1 MNKNG
6 MITMA
11 MRELDRLK
19 VIQAVIDGTLKPGRA
34 AERLG
39 LTDRQV
45 RRLVNRVRAE
55 GPPGIVSRRR
65 GQPSNHRLSPDIAR
79 MTLELIR
86 SRYSDFGPTLACEKL
101 REIHGLYLS
110 KETVRGI
117 MADAGLWIPRKLRSA
132 SVYQPRNRR
141 HCVGELIQIDGS
153 DHDWFEGRTNPCTL
167 LVYIDD
173 ATSRLMHLHFK
184 YSESTFSYFEATRR
198 YLELHG
204 KPQAFY
210 SDQASVFRVNKK
222 QVTSGDGYTQFGRVL
237 FELNIESICANSSQA
252 KGRVERANLTLQDR
266 LVKELR
272 LRCIAS
278 MAEGNAYAPSFIE
291 DFNRRFS
298 KPPRNDWNAHRPVR
312 DDEILD
318 LIFTFREKRKVS
330 NSLTL
335 QYDKTI
341 YMIEDSKENRRLIG
355 KYIDVYEYPDGRIE
369 LRDTPLEAI
378 PYVTY
383 DRLPE
388 VGQGAIVEN
397 KRLGHVLQIAQL
409 MQEQRDSRRGR
420 SAPAR
425 TNQGIAPVGR
435 KAAPGTKVQRK
446 LDENDL
452 IRAMSEVTTLKPE
465 RSTPVEI
472 DLSILNTPDPFE
484 PEVDEEKANVPDEL
498 RELELRT
505 WANGLWEAML
515 VNQRARHSEQFRHE
529 DAASEAMILAPTI
542 FQAPQRRRGRPPK
555 NANSAKLT

>member
-1 MNKNG
+1 MDMNQNG
-6 MITMA
+6 TITMA

-19 VIQAVIDGTLKPGRA
+19 VIQAVIDGILKPSRA

-55 GPPGIVSRRR
+55 GPSGIVSRRR
-65 GQPSNHRLSPDIAR
+65 SKPSNHRLSPDIAA
-79 MTLELIR
+79 TALKLIR

-117 MADAGLWIPRKLRSA
+117 MADAGLWIPRKLRSP

-153 DHDWFEGRTNPCTL
+153 DHAWFENRAKACTL
-167 LVYIDD
+167 LVFIDD
-173 ATSRLMHLHFK
+173 ATSQLMHLHFT

-198 YLELHG
+198 YIELYG

-210 SDQASVFRVNKK
+210 SDQASIFRVSKK
-222 QVTSGDGYTQFGRVL
+222 HATSGDGHTQFGRVL

-272 LRCIAS
+272 LQGISS
-278 MAEGNAYAPSFIE
+278 MEAANAYAPSFIE
-291 DFNRRFS
+291 DFNRRFA
-298 KPPRNDWNAHRPVR
+298 KPPRNDWDAHRPIR
-312 DDEILD
+312 HDEYLD
-318 LIFTFREKRKVS
+318 QIFTTREKRKVS

-341 YMIEDSKENRRLIG
+341 YMIEGNKECRRLIG

-369 LRDTPLEAI
+369 LRDTPSDAI
-378 PYVTY
+378 PFVTY

-388 VGQGAIVEN
+388 VDQGAIVEN

-409 MQEQRDSRRGR
+409 VQEQRDSRRGR

-425 TNQGIAPVGR
+425 TNQGLAPVR
-435 KAAPGTKVQRK
+435 LKAAPGKKAQRK
-446 LDENDL
+446 LDEADL
-452 IRAMSEVTTLKPE
+452 VNAMSNVGTLKQHDVS
-465 RSTPVEI
+465 RSRTEPIVI
-472 DLSILNTPDPFE
+472 DLSILSL
-484 PEVDEEKANVPDEL
+484 PEQHEETVVAEVINPQQTQARIEL
-498 RELELRT
+498 
-505 WANGLWEAML
+505 AAALWDTMRLNLCAKRGAQIS
-515 VNQRARHSEQFRHE
+515 NHAIIRSSKTRAR
-529 DAASEAMILAPTI
+529 AV
-542 FQAPQRRRGRPPK
+542 
-555 NANSAKLT
+555 N

>member
-1 MNKNG
+1 
-6 MITMA
+6 
-11 MRELDRLK
+11 
-19 VIQAVIDGTLKPGRA
+19 
-34 AERLG
+34 
-39 LTDRQV
+39 
-45 RRLVNRVRAE
+45 
-55 GPPGIVSRRR
+55 
-65 GQPSNHRLSPDIAR
+65 

-110 KETVRGI
+110 KETERGI

-153 DHDWFEGRTNPCTL
+153 DHDWFEGRAKPCTL

-173 ATSRLMHLHFK
+173 ATSRLMHLHFT

-198 YLELHG
+198 YIELHG

-210 SDQASVFRVNKK
+210 SDQANVFRVNKK
-222 QVTSGDGYTQFGRVL
+222 HATSGDGYTQFGRVL

-272 LRCIAS
+272 LRCITS
-278 MAEGNAYAPSFIE
+278 MAEGNTYAPSFIE
-291 DFNRRFS
+291 DFNNRFS

-318 LIFTFREKRKVS
+318 MIFTFREKRKVS
-330 NSLTL
+330 HSLTL
-335 QYDKTI
+335 QYDKNI

-355 KYIDVYEYPDGRIE
+355 KFIDVYEYPDGRIE
-369 LRDTPLEAI
+369 LRDTPLEPI

-388 VGQGAIVEN
+388 VCQGAIVEN

-409 MQEQRDSRRGR
+409 VQEQRDSRRGL

-425 TNQGIAPVGR
+425 TNQGRAPVPH
-435 KAAPGTKVQRK
+435 KAAPGKKPQRK
-446 LDENDL
+446 LDENDPVK
-452 IRAMSEVTTLKPE
+452 AMSGLATLKPFD
-465 RSTPVEI
+465 SGMGMSMPFEI
-472 DLSILNTPDPFE
+472 DLSILNTPNPFE
-484 PEVDEEKANVPDEL
+484 PELFQAPSNVPKEV

-505 WANGLWEAML
+505 WMIGLWDAML
-515 VNQRARHSEQFRHE
+515 ANQRARHSPKFNRKGAATAVAVVVP
-529 DAASEAMILAPTI
+529 DASIQMGP
-542 FQAPQRRRGRPPK
+542 RKRGRPRK
-555 NANSAKLT
+555 TLFYKVQLAEL